1 MCLLSTEVQA
11 TKRCFEELIGAPDE
25 ACYHGPLK
33 SRVSMRQLICD
44 FKLECPEHNRPIEWQ
59 EMPDLDNVLTKFS
72 IVDATIED
80 VVRWQILR
88 AKHFLI
94 LGEYNEVELASSQAI
109 ANLGANGDQ
118 LLLWYALY
126 FRAKALLHEQQ
137 YEKADEVFSEILT
150 TSANISDERYR
161 LYSLYALSD
170 LRELQGK
177 HGLALEC
184 YREFHRLH
192 QLLSLKDLQIREQRD
207 SVRLAQITDKQK
219 AGSSNW
225 QWAFWTVVMII
236 LSVSTAVYLWPH
248 WSLYLN
254 QTVFART
261 QTPIQTDKNTRPML
275 IGIPLA
281 TKAQQTDEEILV
293 DDSKIERLVALRN
306 VRILTQDDWESFEQV
321 FCEIYP
327 EFLVRLRF
335 LHPEVTKSEEKL
347 ACLLRI
353 HYGTKEVAR
362 SLAISPQSVSVTRYR
377 LRKKIGLVNEKTLE
391 EYIMS
396 L

>member
-1 MCLLSTEVQA
+1 
-11 TKRCFEELIGAPDE
+11 
-25 ACYHGPLK
+25 
-33 SRVSMRQLICD
+33 MRQLICD

-59 EMPDLDNVLTKFS
+59 EMPDLDKVLTKFS

-80 VVRWQILR
+80 VARWQILR
-88 AKHFLI
+88 AKHFLVS
-94 LGEYNEVELASSQAI
+94 GKYNEVELASSQAI
-109 ANLGANGDQ
+109 ASLGANSDQ

-126 FRAKALLHEQQ
+126 FRAKALLHDQQ
-137 YEKADEVFSEILT
+137 YEKADEVFSELLT
-150 TSANISDERYR
+150 VSANISDERYR

-170 LRELQGK
+170 LRALQGK

-192 QLLSLKDLQIREQRD
+192 QLLNIKDSQIREQRD
-207 SVRLAQITDKQK
+207 SVRLAQITTRQK
-219 AGSSNW
+219 AGTTNW
-225 QWAFWTVVMII
+225 QWAFWTVAMII
-236 LSVSTAVYLWPH
+236 LSVLTGVYLWPH

-254 QTVFART
+254 QSIFART
-261 QTPIQTDKNTRPML
+261 ETSVQTDKSTRPML
-275 IGIPLA
+275 MGIPLP
-281 TKAQQTDEEILV
+281 TKEQQTDEEILV
-293 DDSKIERLVALRN
+293 DESKIERLVALRN
-306 VRILTQDDWESFEQV
+306 VRLLTQDDWESFEQA
-321 FCEIYP
+321 FSLIYP
-327 EFLVRLRF
+327 DFLIRLRF